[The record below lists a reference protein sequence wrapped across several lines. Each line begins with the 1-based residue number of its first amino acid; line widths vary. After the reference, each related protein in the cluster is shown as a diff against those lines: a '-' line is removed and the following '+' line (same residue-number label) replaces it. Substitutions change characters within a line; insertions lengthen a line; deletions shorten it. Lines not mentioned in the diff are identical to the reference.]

1 MNWME
6 IVVQTS
12 HTATEAVADIFQE
25 YGSGGVVIEDPKL
38 LNFYINS
45 GLWDCTDLQTVEE
58 ADIVTIKTYFPINE
72 QLKTTLSEI
81 KTALTELEQRVPNSV
96 QGDFLY
102 REVNEEDWS
111 TSWKQYFHPIRVG
124 NKIII
129 KPTWEDYQAQEG
141 DLVIEL
147 DPGMAFG
154 TGTHHTTNLCIEKLE
169 ELDLNHKLVF
179 DVGAGSGIL
188 SLVSAKL
195 GAGRVVAIELDKVAV
210 KVAKENIVLNN
221 LTDKV
226 IVKEGDLLTVVNEQ
240 ADVIVANIVAKV
252 IIGLLPDV
260 PKKLKLDGLF
270 LASGIIS
277 EHVDAVCQKARE
289 VGLHVI
295 EIKEKGDWVMILMCR
310 IR

>member
-6 IVVQTS
+6 IVVRVS

-25 YGSGGVVIEDPKL
+25 LGSGGVVIEDPEL

-45 GLWDCTDLQTVEE
+45 VWDCTDLRVVEK
-58 ADIVTIKTYFPINE
+58 ADVVTLKAYFPINE
-72 QLKTTLSEI
+72 QLTKTLKDI

-124 NKIII
+124 QKIII
-129 KPTWEDYQAQEG
+129 KPTWEDYSEKEG
-141 DLVIEL
+141 DLIIEL

-169 ELDLNHKLVF
+169 ELDLLDKLVF

-188 SLVSAKL
+188 SLVSARL
-195 GAGRVVAIELDKVAV
+195 GAKKVVAIELDKVAV
-210 KVAKENIVLNN
+210 KVARENVALNKLENII
-221 LTDKV
+221 T
-226 IVKEGDLLTVVNEQ
+226 VKEGDLLTSVQEE
-240 ADVIVANIVAKV
+240 ADVIVANIIAK
-252 IIGLLPDV
+252 IIVNLLPDI
-260 PKKLKLDGLF
+260 PRKLKLGGVF
-270 LASGIIS
+270 LASGIIT
-277 EHVDAVCQKARE
+277 EHIGTVCQKAQE
-289 VGLHVI
+289 VGLNVL
-295 EIKEKGDWVMILMCR
+295 EVKEKSDWAMILLR
-310 IR
+310 KGK